1 MTARKEVRKGDLV
14 RIDWSGEDF
23 PVYSQVLIHKD
34 KHITAANE
42 GVLELIRAMREEDR
56 NA

>member
-1 MTARKEVRKGDLV
+1 MTAREEVRKGDLV

-34 KHITAANE
+34 KHITAAYE
-42 GVLELIRAMREEDR
+42 GFLELIRAMREGDR

>member
-34 KHITAANE
+34 KHIAAANK
-42 GVLELIRAMREEDR
+42 GFLELIRAMREEDR

>member
-1 MTARKEVRKGDLV
+1 MTAREEVRKGDLV

-42 GVLELIRAMREEDR
+42 GFLERIRAMREGDR